1 MVIGSKELIRDM
13 NSKLVLETIMTA
25 NAISRAAISKQLGLT
40 KATISAIVND
50 LINSNLVI
58 EIGSDDTLLGRK
70 PILLSFNKKA
80 GYSISID
87 IGNNMLSALAAD
99 LQGET
104 SSLKQIKTPGEAELI
119 TSLMRLIES
128 IMKEQEE
135 MPYGL
140 IGITLGIHGVTNN
153 NQVIFTPYYDLS
165 SLKLAETLSDYFNV
179 PVYLENE
186 ANLSALGELTYLS
199 NQYSNIANISIHSGV
214 GLGLIINHKLYT
226 GAKGF
231 AGEFGHTIIEI
242 DGRECPCG
250 NKGCL
255 EQYTSERSLLKEY
268 AAATHQEKVNFTTFA
283 KDYREK
289 NPTALF
295 MADHFIKYMSVC
307 INNLLNSYNPEIVI
321 INSAFTIEFPEL
333 TKAISESLHSRMND
347 RVPIVNSL
355 LKDNSILI
363 GGICVAVKNFLGI
376 DKITFIT
383 EKDYSINN

>member
-13 NSKLVLETIMTA
+13 NSKLVLETIMNTT
-25 NAISRAAISKQLGLT
+25 AISRAAISKQLGLT
-40 KATISAIVND
+40 KATISAIVSD
-50 LINSNLVI
+50 LITAKLVV

-80 GYSISID
+80 GYAISID
-87 IGNNMLSALAAD
+87 IGVDMLSALATD
-99 LQGET
+99 LQGNKKT
-104 SSLKQIKTPGEAELI
+104 LKQVKTPDESELSNALI
-119 TSLMRLIES
+119 HLIES
-128 IMKEQEE
+128 IEMEQEE

-140 IGITLGIHGVTNN
+140 IGITLGVHGVTNN
-153 NQVIFTPYYDLS
+153 NHVIFTPYYDLS
-165 SLKLAETLSDYFNV
+165 QMNLEEKLTSYFSV

-199 NQYSNIANISIHSGV
+199 NQYSNIANISIHTGV
-214 GLGLIINHKLYT
+214 GLGLIIDHKLYT
-226 GAKGF
+226 GIGGY

-268 AAATHQEKVNFTTFA
+268 AKATNRQRVSFSTFA
-283 KDYREK
+283 EDYRLGDPIAK
-289 NPTALF
+289 QIACN
-295 MADHFIKYMSVC
+295 FIKYMAVC
-307 INNLLNSYNPEIVI
+307 INNLLNAYNPEVVI
-321 INSAFTIEFPEL
+321 INSTFTIAFPEL
-333 TKAISESLHSRMND
+333 TTLISDSLHSKMND

-355 LKDNSILI
+355 LKDSSILI

-376 DKITFIT
+376 DKISFAS
-383 EKDYSINN
+383 EQE